1 MRFTLKNLVFALV
14 TLTAATSFAER
25 ARAFVPF
32 SFVAGKQVFPAGYY
46 DVTLDPSHS
55 FIRVVSEANSGR
67 LITSAAEPADR
78 ANADIVLHFNIVG
91 ANHCLKTVQTG
102 VRVSPSLS
110 NCGKLA
116 SNETSVVGN

>member
-1 MRFTLKNLVFALV
+1 MRFTPKNLVFALV

-32 SFVAGKQVFPAGYY
+32 NFVAGKQMFPSGYY

-55 FIRVVSEANSGR
+55 FIRLVSEANSTTVV
-67 LITSAAEPADR
+67 TSAAEPADR
-78 ANADIVLHFNIVG
+78 ANADIVLRFNVVG

-102 VRVSPSLS
+102 VRVSPSLT

-116 SNETSVVGN
+116 SQESTVVGN